1 MVAALVG
8 LRETL
13 VGAAQPPEDRAVATD
28 RLNAIAGFE
37 FKQSLPVIKDSDFD
51 FERHVRE
58 FQSILDC
65 HTFGRR
71 GIRPYDQLTVFR
83 KTLPAGSVR
92 LKVYDT
98 AVKRARKAGKL
109 PHDAKDVY
117 EDIITKLRTVIK
129 ETPMQRQERVER
141 EFHELHMGRLP
152 HATFRTEWEH
162 LLDEMEDAGVD
173 MPTENTL
180 FRRYL
185 SKITPEFRSIV
196 LSRTYSL
203 DGDDKPPRKPRKWE
217 EVAGCI
223 EIELDSRA
231 DARAP
236 SDSIHSFGPPSGH
249 KPGVTCGHCQRHDHF
264 TEYCPKVAAERR
276 NESAKC
282 LADHAR
288 SGRICSICGQG
299 DHNEEHHRLAIADFI
314 NRMHD

>member
-13 VGAAQPPEDRAVATD
+13 VGAAQPPDDRAVATD

-117 EDIITKLRTVIK
+117 DDIIVKLRTVIFLSFWCC
-129 ETPMQRQERVER
+129 TTNSAAAGYPR
-141 EFHELHMGRLP
+141 EKGP
-152 HATFRTEWEH
+152 G
-162 LLDEMEDAGVD
+162 DA
-173 MPTENTL
+173 
-180 FRRYL
+180 Y
-185 SKITPEFRSIV
+185 I
-196 LSRTYSL
+196 
-203 DGDDKPPRKPRKWE
+203 
-217 EVAGCI
+217 
-223 EIELDSRA
+223 
-231 DARAP
+231 
-236 SDSIHSFGPPSGH
+236 GPP
-249 KPGVTCGHCQRHDHF
+249 PTC
-264 TEYCPKVAAERR
+264 T
-276 NESAKC
+276 
-282 LADHAR
+282 
-288 SGRICSICGQG
+288 
-299 DHNEEHHRLAIADFI
+299 
-314 NRMHD
+314 